1 MWLPAAR
8 CLRDRRTLP
17 VCTAYSSNP
26 ARRRRR
32 PISIHS
38 VRVHRLRHFRR
49 PAKSESEGFEPEGG
63 DQEAKLLDLVLQ
75 LVATTSTIR
84 GLRHPVQVVATFAE
98 RVRGLASLG
107 GCIFATWA
115 SVGRLVTSAYR
126 LDAAATRFSMV
137 RMDLR
142 VCDALARVCVRHRWQ
157 RTACGCRKC
166 VCVDACISGRRAC
179 L

>member
-1 MWLPAAR
+1 MTAAR
-8 CLRDRRTLP
+8 YPCAQRTP
-17 VCTAYSSNP
+17 QINP

-98 RVRGLASLG
+98 RVRGPRITG
-107 GCIFATWA
+107 GWTCTTWA
-115 SVGRLVTSAYR
+115 SVGRLATSAYR